1 MGQWQK
7 GKSPNPGGLSKWG
20 KKLRELLILEAQK
33 RCEGEDKSAAMWV
46 AQRLMALHYHSK
58 DDKVRLKALELF
70 IDRTAGKMPVQLEI
84 DGESEIRTVII
95 TGVPD
100 TAAEEPLIVVD
111 KPEDEPN
118 ED

>member
-1 MGQWQK
+1 MPK
-7 GKSPNPGGLSKWG
+7 GVSGNPGGQSRWA

-33 RCEGEDKSAAMWV
+33 RCEGEVKSAALWV

-70 IDRTAGKMPVQLEI
+70 IDRTAGKMPMHLDIEGS
-84 DGESEIRTVII
+84 GEVRTVII

-100 TAAEEPLIVVD
+100 PADTVEPLIVPDDD
-111 KPEDEPN
+111 KPEDGIEP
-118 ED
+118 D